1 MIHVTF
7 LLVVDNTEIVNG
19 KKIILNAKGANK
31 LKCLNKHI
39 GRRSE

>member
-19 KKIILNAKGANK
+19 KKIILNAKGTNK

-39 GRRSE
+39 GRRRE

>member
-19 KKIILNAKGANK
+19 KKIIT
-31 LKCLNKHI
+31 LKEPINL
-39 GRRSE
+39 SV